1 MIRALAHEGCH
12 YKYSSNQSLFFLP
25 SAPDKCDDGFSFEM
39 TLKTNKDTFLKSDDM
54 RYIVDSGASTFNS
67 KGFSLY
73 TLQGKLRAD
82 IAIPNDSLCLET
94 PLETDRW
101 HDVLVTWRKDKGKSL
116 INNIGSHLG
125 GHEQ

>member
-1 MIRALAHEGCH
+1 
-12 YKYSSNQSLFFLP
+12 
-25 SAPDKCDDGFSFEM
+25 
-39 TLKTNKDTFLKSDDM
+39 M

-101 HDVLVTWRKDKGKSL
+101 HDVLVTWRKDKGTKKDKKSL
-116 INNIGSHLG
+116 T
-125 GHEQ
+125 E